1 MKKYELPNS
10 AKRIILAVLENDLRI
25 STEAML
31 KIIER
36 EAGKATDDME
46 RQFRQAK
53 CRRLMAGIRDREGRR
68 MVFHVP
74 AKASAN
80 HKAEYVLISA
90 CTDPNELQAV
100 RHRLHSYVAGLEDSL
115 FAVNERIHLN
125 EAVRRYLAALR

>member
-1 MKKYELPNS
+1 MKKHELPNS

-31 KIIER
+31 KIVER

-68 MVFHVP
+68 MVFH
-74 AKASAN
+74 SAN
-80 HKAEYVLISA
+80 HKAECVLISA

-100 RHRLHSYVAGLEDSL
+100 RHWLHSYVAGLEDSL

>member
-31 KIIER
+31 KIVER

-46 RQFRQAK
+46 RQSK
-53 CRRLMAGIRDREGRR
+53 CRRLMACIRDRDGRR

-100 RHRLHSYVAGLEDSL
+100 RHRLHSYVAGLENSL

-125 EAVRRYLAALR
+125 EAVRHYLAALR

>member
-1 MKKYELPNS
+1 MKKHELPNS

-31 KIIER
+31 KIVER

-68 MVFHVP
+68 MVFHGLRGEAWEP
-74 AKASAN
+74 PFLSASGAGAMDGSFSGR
-80 HKAEYVLISA
+80 H
-90 CTDPNELQAV
+90 AV
-100 RHRLHSYVAGLEDSL
+100 HRGRDTKSH
-115 FAVNERIHLN
+115 
-125 EAVRRYLAALR
+125 